1 MSRKL
6 LTVMAAMTLI
16 GPTLG
21 SGVWAQSSQPPPAA
35 PDLWLPSQNVFE
47 LQAGAR
53 FEGSPSATAGA
64 DFELSPFISHFVGV
78 RLGASWCGTSE
89 DHRHSPNEFGARA
102 QLTASWWRFE
112 LAFGPILL
120 DHEDYYNSSHLDL
133 ALSADGALTEHWRV
147 RFEHWSNAGSSPH
160 NVGRNIML
168 LDYRF

>member
-6 LTVMAAMTLI
+6 LAAMAATSLI
-16 GPTLG
+16 GSSLWG
-21 SGVWAQSSQPPPAA
+21 RVWADSSEPPPAPA
-35 PDLWLPSQNVFE
+35 DLWLPSQDIIE

-53 FEGSPSATAGA
+53 FEGSPSPTAGA
-64 DFELSPFISHFVGV
+64 DFELPPFISHFVGM

-89 DHRHSPNEFGARA
+89 NHRYSPDEFGAHA

-120 DHEDYYNSSHLDL
+120 AHEDYYNSSHLNLD
-133 ALSADGALTEHWRV
+133 LSADGALTQHWRV
-147 RFEHWSNAGSSPH
+147 RVEHWSNAGSSPH
-160 NVGRNIML
+160 NVGRNMVL

>member
-1 MSRKL
+1 MSGR
-6 LTVMAAMTLI
+6 
-16 GPTLG
+16 
-21 SGVWAQSSQPPPAA
+21 SHQRSRRAQ

-47 LQAGAR
+47 FQAGAR
-53 FEGSPSATAGA
+53 LEGSPSAAAGA
-64 DFELSPFISHFVGV
+64 DFELPPFISHFVGV

-89 DHRHSPNEFGARA
+89 DHRHNPNEFGARA

-120 DHEDYYNSSHLDL
+120 EHEDYYNSSHLDL
-133 ALSADGALTEHWRV
+133 ALSAEGAVTEHWRV

-160 NVGRNIML
+160 NVGRNMAL